1 MVDLHCHLLPG
12 IDDGALNLADA
23 TAMCRLAA
31 ADGCTAVVATPHQRT
46 EQWDPRD
53 VAALA
58 ELRREVQAAAPAGL
72 QVLAGA
78 EVRIDPDVLD
88 ELERL
93 RASGLLS
100 LAGSRYLLLEF
111 HRAPSPGVL
120 DPLGLLHELTATGW
134 RPIFAHPEFVPWLAE
149 DYEMQQLMVDR
160 GAMFQLTAMSVT
172 GEFGRRAQ
180 AVCES
185 MLELGLAHFIAS
197 DAHSPRW
204 RPPGLSAARR
214 VVAARWGEETARR
227 LTSDNPAAVI
237 ANRALPASEPR

>member
-1 MVDLHCHLLPG
+1 MSGMVDLHCHLLPG

-23 TAMCRLAA
+23 AAMCRLAA
-31 ADGCTAVVATPHQRT
+31 EDGCSAVVATPHQRT

-58 ELRREVQAAAPAGL
+58 ELRRDVQDIAPAGL
-72 QVLAGA
+72 EVLAGA
-78 EVRIDPDVLD
+78 EVRIDSDLLDVLP
-88 ELERL
+88 
-93 RASGLLS
+93 

-111 HRAPSPGVL
+111 HRAPSPGTL
-120 DPLGLLHELTATGW
+120 DPLALLHELTVGGW
-134 RPIFAHPEFVPWLAE
+134 RPILAHPEFVPWLAE
-149 DYEMQQLMVDR
+149 DEDLQELLVDR

-172 GEFGRRAQ
+172 GEFGRRPQ
-180 AVCES
+180 AVCQS
-185 MLELGLAHFIAS
+185 MLERGMAHFIAS

-204 RPPGLSAARR
+204 RPPGLSAARN

-237 ANRALPASEPR
+237 ANRELPASVSR